1 MQPLNNYATADGA
14 QIGSGNFWNQYLCC
28 VLCSWNLQLQTVA
41 CLKRSSAGSDVLRI
55 FFFTFSSLFSPLLD
69 FLFFSGFILIFFP
82 SAATAGCPSILYP
95 SPDSQPAMTG

>member
-1 MQPLNNYATADGA
+1 MRPLNNYATADGA

-69 FLFFSGFILIFFP
+69 FLFFSGFILIFFFP
-82 SAATAGCPSILYP
+82 QLLQLAVPPFYT
-95 SPDSQPAMTG
+95 PAPTVNPP